1 MAGTNRLDIIKG
13 LHVTIEA
20 LEKDSEIPSADAD
33 LATLKTILR
42 RRIVELEREDELAVS
57 YPSDER

>member
-1 MAGTNRLDIIKG
+1 M
-13 LHVTIEA
+13 TIEA